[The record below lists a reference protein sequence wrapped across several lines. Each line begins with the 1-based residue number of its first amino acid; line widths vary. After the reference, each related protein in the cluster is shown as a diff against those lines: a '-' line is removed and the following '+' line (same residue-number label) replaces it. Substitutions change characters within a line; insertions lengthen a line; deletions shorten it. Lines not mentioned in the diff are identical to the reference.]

1 MRMGTK
7 KRPYYRVVVQDSRKP
22 RNGTTI
28 EEVGYYHPIDAED
41 KQVSLDANRIK
52 YWINNGAQ
60 PSDTVKKL
68 LNREKLSLN

>member
-22 RNGTTI
+22 RNGATI

-41 KQVSLDANRIK
+41 KQVSLDADRIR
-52 YWINNGAQ
+52 YWVKNGAQ

-68 LNREKLSLN
+68 FNREKLSLN